1 MQDHHSF
8 RVGVSA
14 EAARLARER
23 AEIADATY
31 RSVVAEA
38 IAVMRAEGLSDRR
51 IAAELDVS
59 KSSIRAMAIGPEVDD
74 ESAAGQIEV
83 LRFGVWVDVA
93 GMSGQHFI
101 IEDDQLVSHERM
113 ARHGID
119 GELLRSAGLAD
130 TAAREYLQV
139 TTGRRILVYSQERWK
154 GRPDETTEDGWD
166 RRGRY
171 LIERCPGLEDGRCA
185 GSHTPLPLDEIG
197 LRDGDDLFGN
207 GWPGRRPTAHQ
218 VWKLITAAIE
228 ETYEIFDPAY
238 PELERRRR
246 PGTTPRY
253 QARPGSGVPVT
264 DSRRH

>member
-1 MQDHHSF
+1 
-8 RVGVSA
+8 VGVSA

-23 AEIADATY
+23 AEVADATY

-113 ARHGID
+113 ALHGID
-119 GELLRSAGLAD
+119 LELLRSVDLAD
-130 TAAREYLQV
+130 TAAREYLQA
-139 TTGRRILVYSQERWK
+139 TTGRRILLYSQERWK
-154 GRPDETTEDGWD
+154 GRPDEAAEDGWD

-171 LIERCPGLEDGRCA
+171 LIERCPGLEAGRCA
-185 GSHTPLPLDEIG
+185 GSHTPLPLGEIG
-197 LRDGDDLFGN
+197 LRDGDDLFGT

-218 VWKLITAAIE
+218 VWKLLTAAIE
-228 ETYEIFDPAY
+228 ETFEIFDPSY

-253 QARPGSGVPVT
+253 RTPSGNGVPVT
-264 DSRRH
+264 DSRRR

>member
-8 RVGVSA
+8 RIGVSA
-14 EAARLARER
+14 EAVRLARER
-23 AEIADATY
+23 AEIADASY
-31 RSVVAEA
+31 RNVIAEA

-59 KSSIRAMAIGPEVDD
+59 KSSIRAMAIGPDVD
-74 ESAAGQIEV
+74 ESAAGQIEA

-113 ARHGID
+113 ALHGI
-119 GELLRSAGLAD
+119 GIELLRSAGLAD
-130 TAAREYLQV
+130 TAAREYLHV
-139 TTGRRILVYSQERWK
+139 TTGQRILVYSQERWK
-154 GRPDETTEDGWD
+154 GRPDEAAEDGWD
-166 RRGRY
+166 KRGRY
-171 LIERCPGLEDGRCA
+171 RIERCPGLEEGRCA
-185 GSHTPLPLDEIG
+185 DSHTPLLLGEIG
-197 LRDGDDLFGN
+197 LREGDDLFGN

-218 VWKLITAAIE
+218 VWKLLTAAIE
-228 ETYEIFDPAY
+228 ETFEIFDPSY

-253 QARPGSGVPVT
+253 QGRPGNGVSVT
-264 DSRRH
+264 DSHRS